1 MILLIVFI
9 CYVVIYIDATTLTY
23 AKACKSPSPC
33 PFTDCVDTSQLTS
46 LGLPSVICICRR
58 AYQDENGTSW
68 KQGYE
73 ACSDGFQPLSL
84 SPQENGTKIST
95 PNYEFEALPDDQF
108 QSNLSTSIKPSV
120 ARLYQSTNGF
130 FITFQTYY
138 FQIDLETVAFVSM
151 IATQG
156 PRNFAVSAILTSF
169 YIDYGNDLTNL
180 ARFQFNNISFLFRVP
195 PDVKNND
202 VTFNFFGSSGIEAK
216 IIRVIPFNQNAKYLR
231 LELYGK
237 KTLNECSVSDFNSC
251 DKQNAI
257 CTDTIAG
264 YNCTCNQGSLG
275 TSTAFKCN
283 LINECTTTDAIYK
296 NKCSFNATC
305 MDTQFAYNCTC
316 KKGFQGDGFYCEDIN
331 ECALSIPPTNPT
343 CDSVKGYCVNT
354 IGSHKCFCKTGYSG
368 DGTKCVDINE
378 CRKGMAKCDI
388 NAECSNTDGSYVCT
402 CNGGY
407 SGNGFQCENIDECL
421 NFPCSP
427 YANCTD
433 LKPFYECKCN
443 KGFSG
448 NGITCTD
455 KNECDEKDT
464 CRENEKC
471 MNTQGSYL
479 CICPNVMPLQKPF
492 NEDYYDRKVLGFLL
506 NNLKDDTEGN
516 YQFSLDYHAQKIRT
530 LYYFL
535 EKTYEF
541 HSSKVKESFFMSQTV
556 GSYFSVELYTFRC
569 TDVANVSFPNFC
581 HSSYGNSFF
590 SFLTDIVNI
599 RLIESVITPQ
609 ESYVTPTPYILTK
622 DFVNNLPDT
631 TNASSV
637 SNDTTITNVV
647 PPFICKNDPIVG
659 SLTTSEGYFKSPII
673 NETNKYP
680 PNAKCIWT
688 IVVPEPFNLY
698 VKFDHFDLEVSKSC
712 IYDYVAV
719 MDENGNQL
727 QKYCGNNKTNYLLPV
742 SSGSKIIVEFFSDRE
757 DEYTGFT
764 AKWGLL
770 YPRVT
775 LACIIYNQ
783 LASLP
788 DSMVENWKNNLKL
801 DPKNEF
807 VPVSKLIACNQY
819 PKCNLSRPG
828 PILYTFQHFRDDRV
842 EKKCIF
848 WSLYST
854 ATTYSENVCKKI
866 KTNKTHTICECQTWG
881 IVSVLGRA
889 KVYRQKFQFG
899 IYSIRINCFYSS
911 LFVTL
916 SLVVATVYLF
926 LKDQWGATALE
937 AIRMKEFDSGRVINL
952 HIMVNTLMTEIVF
965 LIITFNV
972 TDESIS
978 CYILVFLF
986 YYFLQAV
993 FFWLYIYTLFLQS
1006 RVQEI
1011 FDSEKY
1017 NSYKIYLFVGY
1028 FVPLLVTLT
1037 ISGLN
1042 FEAYSKELCWS
1053 LFEGTS
1059 VWGFS
1064 SVIITIAIVTLLMLL
1079 DVFRESKTLPNGII
1093 LQEKCM
1099 KTGFTTFFMLL
1110 TAIFGV
1116 VGIQTELFSWQYLFS
1131 LCNLLQG
1138 FSIVILYCILRRED
1152 PIIKANQIGPIPE
1165 KIEDDDGDDIEETE
1179 DGKVFLDISPY
1190 ESEVEDVDDVKENV
1204 PSEQK
1209 EFPLRKKI
1217 IVVIESNEKEIIYDA
1232 ALDEQDKND
1241 LLSDEDQE
1249 IEFRNENEEDF
1260 FVR

>member
-1 MILLIVFI
+1 MILFIVLIYNVVF
-9 CYVVIYIDATTLTY
+9 YIDAATLTF
-23 AKACKSPSPC
+23 AKACKSSSC
-33 PFTDCVDTSQLTS
+33 PFTDCVDTSQLTW
-46 LGLPSVICICRR
+46 LGLPPVICICRR

-73 ACSDGFQPLSL
+73 ACTDGFQPLSL
-84 SPQENGTKIST
+84 SPQENGTKILT
-95 PNYEFEALPDDQF
+95 PNYEFEALPDGQF
-108 QSNLSTSIKPSV
+108 GYQPNSSTSPKQST
-120 ARLYQSTNGF
+120 ARLYQAVNGF
-130 FITFQTYY
+130 YITSQTYY
-138 FQIDLETVAFVSM
+138 LQIDLETIALVKMV
-151 IATQG
+151 ATQG
-156 PRNFAVSAILTSF
+156 PNNLKVTAVLTAF
-169 YIDYGNDLTNL
+169 YIDYGNDVTNL
-180 ARFQFNNISFLFRVP
+180 ARYQFNNVSFLFQVP
-195 PDVKNND
+195 SDVKNND
-202 VTFNFFGSSGIEAK
+202 VTFNFFGSSGIEAQ
-216 IIRVIPFNQNAKYLR
+216 IIRIVPFNQNTKYLR
-231 LELYGK
+231 VELYGK
-237 KTLNECSVSDFNSC
+237 KTLNECLFPPFNSC

-264 YNCTCNQGSLG
+264 YNCTCNQGSIG

-305 MDTQFAYNCTC
+305 TDTQFAYNCTC
-316 KKGFQGDGFYCEDIN
+316 KNGFQGDGYYCEDIN
-331 ECALSIPPTNPT
+331 ECALPKPPTNPT
-343 CDSVKGYCVNT
+343 CDSVRGYCVNT

-378 CRKGMAKCDI
+378 CRKGLAKCDI
-388 NAECSNTDGSYVCT
+388 NADCSNTDGSYVCT
-402 CNGGY
+402 CNGGF

-455 KNECDEKDT
+455 KNECDKKEN
-464 CRENEKC
+464 CREDEQC

-492 NEDYYDRKVLGFLL
+492 NKDYYDRKVLGFLL
-506 NNLKDDTEGN
+506 DNLKDDTDGN

-541 HSSKVKESFFMSQTV
+541 HSSEVKESFFMSQTV

-581 HSSYGNSFF
+581 HSSYNNSFF

-599 RLIESVITPQ
+599 RLLESVSTP
-609 ESYVTPTPYILTK
+609 EDSYITPTPYILTK

-631 TNASSV
+631 TNVSSV
-637 SNDTTITNVV
+637 SNDTTSTTVAPIYD
-647 PPFICKNDPIVG
+647 CNDTIIEG
-659 SLTTSEGYFKSPII
+659 SLTNSEGYFSSPIDSQ
-673 NETNKYP
+673 TNKYP
-680 PNAKCIWT
+680 PNAKCTWT

-698 VKFDHFDLEVSKSC
+698 VKFIHFDLEVSKSC

-719 MDENGNQL
+719 MDENGNRL

-742 SSGSKIIVEFFSDRE
+742 SSGSMIIVEFFSDRE
-757 DEYTGFT
+757 DEYIGFT

-807 VPVSKLIACNQY
+807 VPVSKLMACNQY

-854 ATTYSENVCKKI
+854 ATTYSENVCKKV

-889 KVYRQKFQFG
+889 K
-899 IYSIRINCFYSS
+899 
-911 LFVTL
+911 L
-916 SLVVATVYLF
+916 
-926 LKDQWGATALE
+926 
-937 AIRMKEFDSGRVINL
+937 
-952 HIMVNTLMTEIVF
+952 
-965 LIITFNV
+965 
-972 TDESIS
+972 
-978 CYILVFLF
+978 
-986 YYFLQAV
+986 
-993 FFWLYIYTLFLQS
+993 
-1006 RVQEI
+1006 
-1011 FDSEKY
+1011 
-1017 NSYKIYLFVGY
+1017 
-1028 FVPLLVTLT
+1028 
-1037 ISGLN
+1037 
-1042 FEAYSKELCWS
+1042 
-1053 LFEGTS
+1053 
-1059 VWGFS
+1059 
-1064 SVIITIAIVTLLMLL
+1064 
-1079 DVFRESKTLPNGII
+1079 
-1093 LQEKCM
+1093 
-1099 KTGFTTFFMLL
+1099 
-1110 TAIFGV
+1110 
-1116 VGIQTELFSWQYLFS
+1116 
-1131 LCNLLQG
+1131 
-1138 FSIVILYCILRRED
+1138 
-1152 PIIKANQIGPIPE
+1152 
-1165 KIEDDDGDDIEETE
+1165 
-1179 DGKVFLDISPY
+1179 
-1190 ESEVEDVDDVKENV
+1190 
-1204 PSEQK
+1204 
-1209 EFPLRKKI
+1209 
-1217 IVVIESNEKEIIYDA
+1217 
-1232 ALDEQDKND
+1232 
-1241 LLSDEDQE
+1241 
-1249 IEFRNENEEDF
+1249 
-1260 FVR
+1260 